1 MKQNVKRILC
11 LILALVMTISVIP
24 ASQLVEAKDPTILF
38 EDDFSQGTL
47 SGWKNSSVGSVSD
60 GKYALGQ
67 DAYNVI
73 RAVGSQTDCIVTAD
87 VSVNIGKDASGARQG
102 GTAGI
107 AVRADE
113 GGTMGYEFS
122 LGVSKD
128 GNGYVRLYRRGTG
141 DNGIILLQKSKDVPG
156 VETIKRNTMYTLCM
170 AVIGSRI
177 LCFVNGNLFA
187 DITDTM
193 YTSGVVGIKTNG
205 AKGTFD
211 SVKVQSTVEQ
221 KVENISVI
229 SHSKTV
235 SLTGKVYVT
244 IDVIYNSVYGSD
256 RLNQDSEGVSISGL
270 DGTAG
275 NKTATVFYGGKTA
288 TFPLTVTEKFTPT
301 VLHHEK
307 FDAALSGYEDGTYTN
322 KDYNF
327 TYQFVS
333 QNGKGVVTAPNT
345 NGGNVPASVDLT
357 VPAEKSA
364 EWRQYSV
371 SADMAVT
378 GDSKTATARAGQAA
392 LIVAKKTADRANYT
406 FRVTSAGAILIY
418 CGSNLLYTNTA
429 TALGLE
435 FAVGKKVNLRA
446 DVYEDHAE
454 FYYNNKL
461 VTVLTDINSEVITP
475 HAGLSTVNGSA
486 WFDNWM
492 VKELET
498 KGAHAVKSFEIVSAA
513 TRDKVTSI
521 KAKELLTS
529 DLLLKVTYIDGTTGL
544 VAVKDSMVSS
554 YKKGVASAQAITI
567 TYAGKKQTLTYT
579 YVPYL
584 FYDEFS
590 AGYSSQWAFKVD
602 SLSSYAVE
610 SGKLN
615 VKYAD
620 GGKKAS
626 AVTGTINGGEEWT
639 NYAVSADVFMDS
651 RAKITGRART
661 VGLVAR
667 KTGNY
672 YYEFRIEY
680 SGTRLKGYLYRFD
693 QEGTTLLQTFGT
705 SQLRECVGEVKALGL
720 GTEYNMK
727 LEVRGATIKCYLDGV
742 ALPVFVDESE
752 LALTKGTGGIKSA
765 NNTASYDNFIVQE
778 KSAQAIKALRLSGTT
793 DNVVN
798 LYEGFDIDLPS
809 YNLEVVDAD
818 GSYDSVALTEDVISE
833 FDNTA
838 LGKQQI
844 TLKYQGFSYPAT
856 VVISDR
862 PEELKA
868 FADGVKAIKEKEVAE
883 KSEKIVELKEK
894 YDSFSP
900 YEISKIDKK
909 VIEKY
914 EKLLEKLERLTD
926 KNLKGLD
933 LLWADPLNEVT
944 VDTWM
949 DSIEGNAGKWLNLN
963 GTFYQAQRPYN
974 LVVNG
979 WRSPDVYGELYSI
992 SADMEMLSQD
1002 MYMGIALNISETGYY
1017 HVRVSNKDRNEENEV
1032 VYKVQLL
1039 KKTNNGHTVLNS
1051 EYLTTYDIK
1060 LDLDVKFNMK
1070 LALKDGILT
1079 TYINGQ
1085 QVLVYDDSTNN
1096 NQYTIGECGLR
1107 ISEGDGI
1114 YDNIRV
1120 YGKALDRPEEET
1132 DPIEPTYYKD
1142 NFDDEAVG
1150 SSPSH
1155 WQENYSATETVNNW
1169 KVYEKNGSHVYGT
1182 SVTTGLTETW
1192 LHVFEKEPNF
1202 TTKFMIE
1209 KASKDGKVGFIT
1221 RRSPDTAF
1229 VNIGYDFATSKW
1241 YIASQESEAGGC
1253 EMFWAEKT
1261 SELNKGEWYTARVE
1275 ANQKTV
1281 TLYIND
1287 KEVVSSSSVMR
1298 TGFGRL
1304 GFFTNN
1310 ASMYVDD
1317 VDCTFKYGDI
1327 PQDGLL
1333 SYVVETEKYSNY
1345 MEIEST
1351 DGGKTLI
1358 GVGTTKKLSTNAG
1371 ETWTDVTSDTTWSGL
1386 QIGNYPTLL
1395 HLQSNGKYIQ
1405 VVQNDSYEVLT
1416 SSDLKNWQSIGHV
1429 LTEDELES
1437 DEGNEWAV
1445 MHINSATEF
1454 EIADGQYRIFLPIGF
1469 RKYNA
1474 QGSVVGHFTKIYYS
1488 DDAGAT
1494 WKCSETSTKDLLPG
1508 YTEDDS
1514 STWCESKV
1522 IQCDDGTLRMY
1533 YSRNY
1538 LGCMQYTVSKDN
1550 GLTWEGMYQI
1560 PEMQNAMTSFAVIED
1575 PTERGTYYMLW
1586 INGKASYLGSMLPR
1600 VRPCLLK
1607 STDGKNWEFLMNCEY
1622 MTEMNSTTNGESLY
1636 QILDPS
1642 LYVSEDYVYVTFGRS
1657 EREFAKENANSHQA
1671 QRCYYLRLEKDKLQ
1685 SRAWDASTVASMS
1698 YPKTIEFET
1707 MPQTKFGKGDLFN
1720 TFGGTIKI
1728 TALNGKVTTEE
1739 ITKNCALYDEPNMAK
1754 LGKAN
1759 ISLYY
1764 VNGYKLNYDINIV
1777 PNYNV
1782 KWDISDGG
1790 TVEPRA
1796 RRVMEGED
1804 LEEKLVPDKGYTV
1817 DFVTVNGK
1825 KVSIINK
1832 TLKVTDVNEDLE
1844 IQVVFREITWLDYL
1858 LWIGGGLVILA
1869 AIGGGIYLFL
1879 KKKKQMA
1886 VQSRDINT
1894 EQIEKALEHTLEETM
1909 DETTGGIECDEQ
1921 KE

>member
-1 MKQNVKRILC
+1 MKLKMTKKLC
-11 LILALVMTISVIP
+11 LLLVVVMMISVIP
-24 ASQLVEAKDPTILF
+24 ANQYVAAKDPTILY
-38 EDDFSQGTL
+38 EDDFSDTTL
-47 SGWKNSSVGSVSD
+47 SGWKNRSVGSVSD
-60 GKYALGQ
+60 GTYVLGQ
-67 DAYNVI
+67 DDFNI
-73 RAVGSQTDCIVTAD
+73 ISAVGSKTDCIVTAD
-87 VSVNIGKDASGARQG
+87 VSVNIGKDATGTRQG

-107 AVRADE
+107 VVRSNEE
-113 GGTMGYEFS
+113 GTTGYEFS
-122 LGVSKD
+122 LGVSKA

-141 DNGIILLQKSKDVPG
+141 DNGIILLQKSQGIPG
-156 VETIKRNTMYTLCM
+156 VETIKRNNMYTLSM
-170 AVIGSRI
+170 AVIGNRI
-177 LCFVNGNLFA
+177 ICLVNGTVFA
-187 DITDTM
+187 DVTDTM

-211 SVKVQSTVEQ
+211 NVKVQSAVEQ
-221 KVENISVI
+221 QVENIEVI
-229 SHSKTV
+229 SHSKNV

-244 IDVIYNSVYGSD
+244 IDVTYNSVYGKAQ
-256 RLNQDSEGVSISGL
+256 LNQDSEGVTITGL
-270 DGTAG
+270 DGKPG
-275 NKTATVFYGGKTA
+275 DKTMTVSYGGKTA
-288 TFPLTVTEKFTPT
+288 TFPLTVTEKFTST

-307 FDAALSGYEDGTYTN
+307 FDSVLSGYEDGIYTN

-327 TYQFVS
+327 TYQFVAQS
-333 QNGKGVVTAPNT
+333 GKGVVSVPST
-345 NGGNVPASVDLT
+345 NGGDVPASVDLT
-357 VPAEKSA
+357 VPAKKTA

-371 SADMAVT
+371 SADVAVT
-378 GDSKTATARAGQAA
+378 GDAKTATARVGQAA
-392 LIVAKKTADRANYT
+392 LIVAKKTADRSNYT
-406 FRVTSAGAILIY
+406 FRVTSAGTITVY

-435 FAVGKKVNLRA
+435 FAVGKKITLRA

-486 WFDNWM
+486 LFDNWV

-498 KGAHAVKSFEIVSAA
+498 KGTHAVKSFEIVSVA

-529 DLLLKVTYIDGTTGL
+529 DLLLKVSYIDGTTGL
-544 VAVKDSMVSS
+544 VAVKDSMISS

-567 TYAGKKQTLTYT
+567 TYAGKKKTLTYT

-590 AGYSSQWAFKVD
+590 AGYSSRWDFKVD

-626 AVTGTINGGEEWT
+626 AVIGAITGGDEWT

-651 RAKITGRART
+651 RAKITGRGRT

-672 YYEFRIEY
+672 YYEFRLEY
-680 SGTRLKGYLYRFD
+680 SGTNLKGYLYRFD
-693 QEGTTLLQTFGT
+693 SEGTSLLQTFGT
-705 SQLRECVGEVKALGL
+705 SQLRECVGEVKILGL

-752 LALTKGTGGIKSA
+752 LALTKGTAGIKCA
-765 NNTASYDNFIVQE
+765 NNTASYDNFTVQE
-778 KSAQAIKALRLSGTT
+778 KSAQAIKELRLSGTT

-818 GSYDSVALTEDVISE
+818 GSYDKVALTEDVISD

-838 LGKQQI
+838 LGRQQI

-856 VVISDR
+856 VTISER

-868 FADGVKAIKEKEVAE
+868 FADGVKAIKVKEAAE
-883 KSEKIVELKEK
+883 KSEKIAQLKEK

-900 YEISKIDKK
+900 YEISKIDKD

-933 LLWADPLNEVT
+933 LLWADSLNEVT

-949 DSIEGNAGKWLNLN
+949 DSIEGNAGKWIHLN

-974 LVVNG
+974 IVVNG

-1017 HVRVSNKDRNEENEV
+1017 HVRVSNKDRNEDNEV

-1051 EYLTTYDIK
+1051 DYLTTYDIK
-1060 LDLDVKFNMK
+1060 LDLGVKFNMK
-1070 LALKDGILT
+1070 LTLKDGILSA
-1079 TYINGQ
+1079 YIDGQ

-1096 NQYTIGECGLR
+1096 NQYTFGECGLR

-1120 YGKALDRPEEET
+1120 YGTELERPEEET

-1142 NFDDEAVG
+1142 DFDNETVG

-1169 KVYEKNGSHVYGT
+1169 KVYEKNSSHVYGT
-1182 SVTTGLTETW
+1182 NVTSGLTETW

-1202 TTKFMIE
+1202 KTKFMVE
-1209 KASKDGKVGFIT
+1209 KAGKDGKVGFIT

-1253 EMFWAEKT
+1253 EVFWAEKT
-1261 SELNKGEWYTARVE
+1261 SELKKGEWYTARIE
-1275 ANQKTV
+1275 ANGKTV
-1281 TLYIND
+1281 TLFIDD
-1287 KEVVSSSSVMR
+1287 KEVVSSTSIMR
-1298 TGFGRL
+1298 IGFGRL
-1304 GFFTNN
+1304 GFFTSN

-1333 SYVVETEKYSNY
+1333 SYVVEPDKYSNY

-1351 DGGKTLI
+1351 DGGKILI
-1358 GVGTTKKLSTNAG
+1358 GVGTTKKMSTNAG
-1371 ETWTDVTSDTTWSGL
+1371 ETWSDITSDATWSGL
-1386 QIGNYPTLL
+1386 KTGMYPTFIQ
-1395 HLQSNGKYIQ
+1395 LQSNGKYIQ
-1405 VVQNDSYEVLT
+1405 VVQNNSFEVLT
-1416 SSDLKNWQSIGHV
+1416 SSDMKNWQSIGHV
-1429 LTEDELES
+1429 LNEDELES
-1437 DEGNEWAV
+1437 DDGNEWAV
-1445 MHINSATEF
+1445 IHINSATEY
-1454 EIADGQYRIFLPIGF
+1454 EIADGQYRIFLPVGF

-1474 QGSVVGHFTKIYYS
+1474 QGSVIGHFTKIYYS

-1494 WKCSETSTKDLLPG
+1494 WKCSETSTKELLPG

-1550 GLTWEGMYQI
+1550 GMTWEGMYQI

-1671 QRCYYLRLEKDKLQ
+1671 QRCYYLRVEKDKLQ

-1698 YPKTIEFET
+1698 YPKTIEFEE

-1739 ITKNCALYDEPNMAK
+1739 ISKNCALYDEPNMAK
-1754 LGKAN
+1754 LGTVG

-1764 VNGYKLNYDINIV
+1764 VNGYELNYDINIV

-1790 TVEPRA
+1790 TVDPKE

-1804 LEEKLVPDKGYTV
+1804 LEVKLVPDKGYTV

-1825 KVSIINK
+1825 KVSTVNK
-1832 TLKVTDVNEDLE
+1832 TLKVENVNEDLE
-1844 IQVVFREITWLDYL
+1844 IQVVFREISWIDYL
-1858 LWIGGGLVILA
+1858 LWIGSGFMLL
-1869 AIGGGIYLFL
+1869 GIAGYVGYNFW
-1879 KKKKQMA
+1879 KKKKKC
-1886 VQSRDINT
+1886 SN
-1894 EQIEKALEHTLEETM
+1894 
-1909 DETTGGIECDEQ
+1909 
-1921 KE
+1921 